1 MLFCY
6 FIERRCSPRSGSE
19 WPRKHSK
26 TGRLW
31 SLLVSSCRADVF
43 KGTRKHNFIVN
54 ILQHLFQTLPTPL
67 SFFICKI
74 WKYCTCRTRYSYP
87 VVARVRRGTFADILK
102 ALSFELVLPKVDWKK
117 VIGSSKIGAS
127 FGIFMENYI
136 KLKLGSYISSFETCF
151 FGQFETPLLFPVC
164 YFI

>member
-1 MLFCY
+1 MYKICL
-6 FIERRCSPRSGSE
+6 
-19 WPRKHSK
+19 KH
-26 TGRLW
+26 
-31 SLLVSSCRADVF
+31 
-43 KGTRKHNFIVN
+43 
-54 ILQHLFQTLPTPL
+54 LQKSL

-74 WKYCTCRTRYSYP
+74 WRYRTCRTRYSYP

-136 KLKLGSYISSFETCF
+136 KLKLGWYMGSFETLLTDVFSVDLKHHYCF
-151 FGQFETPLLFPVC
+151 RFVHFYSPIQWCVRFKSS
-164 YFI
+164 